1 MKVQRLTAKDYDEMI
16 ELLNSVFTRK
26 NGRIMDFEREMPKMC
41 VRDDEHMGR
50 HIGIFDNDSLVACMG
65 IYPFDTRVG
74 DKALRFAT
82 TGNIAV
88 HPDHEGKGYMGM
100 MMDEAMRELE
110 RLDVDV
116 ARLGGL
122 RSRYNRYGFE
132 ACGQNYSFSFTDKNR
147 LRRFAEYDT
156 DITFSKIDRDDAE
169 YIAFA
174 AELYNKNAICV
185 RRNEENAYLSMTM
198 WCNIP
203 YVALKNGEPI
213 GYLCAGGSLCV
224 IAEVFARDTVA
235 FCEMICAWQRETSK
249 NLVLTLYAYQTD
261 LVRIFS
267 AVSESSSISSP
278 SHFKIRNWTDMIDAF
293 MKLRASCSNMQSGE
307 LYIEISGYGRLRLY
321 ADRDKVGCER
331 TNHSPEIT
339 LDELSAARYIFGPY
353 PPIFTADGP
362 TIASA
367 WFPLPLSWNG
377 QDRV

>member
-156 DITFSKIDRDDAE
+156 DITFSK
-169 YIAFA
+169 
-174 AELYNKNAICV
+174 
-185 RRNEENAYLSMTM
+185 
-198 WCNIP
+198 
-203 YVALKNGEPI
+203 
-213 GYLCAGGSLCV
+213 
-224 IAEVFARDTVA
+224 
-235 FCEMICAWQRETSK
+235 
-249 NLVLTLYAYQTD
+249 
-261 LVRIFS
+261 
-267 AVSESSSISSP
+267 
-278 SHFKIRNWTDMIDAF
+278 
-293 MKLRASCSNMQSGE
+293 
-307 LYIEISGYGRLRLY
+307 
-321 ADRDKVGCER
+321 
-331 TNHSPEIT
+331 
-339 LDELSAARYIFGPY
+339 
-353 PPIFTADGP
+353 
-362 TIASA
+362 
-367 WFPLPLSWNG
+367 
-377 QDRV
+377 